1 MVLGRYMKEFWIYHF
16 SDAYNNNNNNNNNNN
31 DFIYPWTKNRY
42 NKKNVEK

>member
-16 SDAYNNNNNNNNNNN
+16 SDAYNNNNNNN

>member
-1 MVLGRYMKEFWIYHF
+1 MNLVILGRYMKEFWIYHF
-16 SDAYNNNNNNNNNNN
+16 SDAYNNNNNNNN